1 MGKVYLRDRLIDI
14 YNKLSDEP
22 LEATDDRLS
31 EIITKIEEAVEEDDK
46 ETT

>member
-22 LEATDDRLS
+22 LAATDDRLS
-31 EIITKIEEAVEEDDK
+31 EIITKIEEAVDEDD
-46 ETT
+46 ESS